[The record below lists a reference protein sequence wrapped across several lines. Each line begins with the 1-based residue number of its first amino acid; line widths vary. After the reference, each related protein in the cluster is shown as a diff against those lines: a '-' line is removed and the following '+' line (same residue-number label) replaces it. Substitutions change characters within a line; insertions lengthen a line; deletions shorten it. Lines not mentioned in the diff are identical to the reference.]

1 MGQYWYVVIIFKL
14 FSLDNSAE
22 QAVSPIIQMRK
33 QGLEYG
39 KELQAIRILK
49 FFEGFAFVLC
59 GMRDLVETEW
69 WMEMPSV
76 SDRKTGRDG
85 LRKSRFVGMNMI
97 FRVWGKIQISWHI
110 RFRCVTTYILPSIG
124 FIIGPSRHW
133 YLTPKLICPPQSQT
147 KAKQEAE
154 CMVDP
159 SSHSRTA
166 HISVTLV

>member
-14 FSLDNSAE
+14 FSLDNGAE

-69 WMEMPSV
+69 
-76 SDRKTGRDG
+76 
-85 LRKSRFVGMNMI
+85 
-97 FRVWGKIQISWHI
+97 
-110 RFRCVTTYILPSIG
+110 
-124 FIIGPSRHW
+124 
-133 YLTPKLICPPQSQT
+133 
-147 KAKQEAE
+147 
-154 CMVDP
+154 
-159 SSHSRTA
+159 
-166 HISVTLV
+166 